1 MIYGENAQLSSI
13 YNDFIRTI
21 SSVSAKGFFSNS
33 YKATFDKTLE
43 QIQVRADLMDKD
55 KIYQKRFTAKDKM
68 GNVHSVTIYDDEY
81 MKIDNAFYA
90 YKLSMY
96 EVNQINSVYFA
107 DCNPDEGYVDDFGY
121 WRSYEWTDYYER
133 IFNTRNKDVK
143 MRMYMTM
150 QVVKKDYMLNC
161 LVVALGGGIG
171 ACFRYLTG
179 LIPLKEPFT
188 FPVKTLVI
196 NLLGC
201 FVIGLIAALAAKNS
215 SLSPKTVLFIKTG
228 LCGGFT
234 TFSTFAL
241 ETETLIKTG
250 HMGLAL
256 VYVVLSVVAGVG
268 LAFAGQVVVG
278 K

>member
-1 MIYGENAQLSSI
+1 
-13 YNDFIRTI
+13 
-21 SSVSAKGFFSNS
+21 
-33 YKATFDKTLE
+33 
-43 QIQVRADLMDKD
+43 
-55 KIYQKRFTAKDKM
+55 
-68 GNVHSVTIYDDEY
+68 
-81 MKIDNAFYA
+81 
-90 YKLSMY
+90 
-96 EVNQINSVYFA
+96 
-107 DCNPDEGYVDDFGY
+107 
-121 WRSYEWTDYYER
+121 
-133 IFNTRNKDVK
+133 
-143 MRMYMTM
+143 
-150 QVVKKDYMLNC
+150 MLNC
-161 LVVALGGGIG
+161 LVVALDGGIG
-171 ACFRYLTG
+171 ACLRYLIG

-201 FVIGLIAALAAKNS
+201 FVIGLIAALAVKNS

-250 HMGLAL
+250 HIELAVL
-256 VYVVLSVVAGVG
+256 YVALSVVVGVG